1 MPDRL
6 NAEEMARVLQS
17 AIQQGHITEED
28 SAVFFHDLDFLK
40 KRIAHIQKCFGAP
53 LFQTVAIKANPL
65 PRLMEFLLTCHVGA
79 EAATMS
85 EAYIAQKCGYPAG
98 HILFDSPAKTKQE
111 LQAALSAGMHIN
123 VDSFTEL
130 ERIAEMRKTIH
141 SSSRIGLRINP
152 QVGDGTIGITS
163 VSGIY
168 SKFAIPL
175 NEFYSKLKET
185 YHTYPWLNGIHVHVG
200 SQGCSLEQLVEGV
213 QQTVKFTESLQRPL
227 QWMDIGGGIPA
238 TYRSDRPSFGVQN
251 YARALK
257 KRCPQLFDGHLQI
270 YSEFGRYTHANAG
283 WLASRVEYVKRQS
296 GKTTI
301 MTHVGADLLMRR
313 CYLPDQWHHDF
324 SVCDANGNLK
334 EAPPAEKV
342 TIAGPL
348 CFGGDILARDIEL
361 PVMEEGD
368 YLLIHDAGAYTMSMA
383 SRHTSRQIPAAL
395 GYMGTPLTFQLLK
408 KRESLED
415 VFRFWE

>member
-1 MPDRL
+1 
-6 NAEEMARVLQS
+6 MAPALKA
-17 AIQQGHITEED
+17 AIQQGLVSEED
-28 SAVFFHDLDFLK
+28 TAVFFHDLDFLK
-40 KRIAHIQKCFGAP
+40 ERIAFIQKCFGSS

-65 PRLMEFLLTCHVGA
+65 PRLMEFLLTCNVGA

-85 EAYIAQKCGYPAG
+85 EAYIAQKCGYPAA
-98 HILFDSPAKTKQE
+98 HILFDSPAKTKRE

-130 ERIAEMRKTIH
+130 ERIASLRKTIQ
-141 SSSRIGLRINP
+141 SPSKIGLRINP

-163 VSGIY
+163 VSGVY

-175 NEFYSKLKET
+175 NEFESELRT
-185 YHTYPWLNGIHVHVG
+185 AYHTYPWLDGIHVHVG
-200 SQGCSLEQLVEGV
+200 SQGCSLEQLVTGV
-213 QQTVKFTESLQRPL
+213 QRTVEFTETLHRSLR
-227 QWMDIGGGIPA
+227 WIDIGGGIPV
-238 TYRSDRPSFGVQN
+238 TYRADQPSFGVEN
-251 YARALK
+251 YSRALK
-257 KRCPQLFDGHLQI
+257 NHCPQLFDGHLQV

-283 WLASRVEYVKRQS
+283 WAASRVEYVKRQS
-296 GKTTI
+296 GRTTI

-324 SVCDANGNLK
+324 SVCDATGNLK
-334 EAPPAEKV
+334 NPKPVEKV

-361 PVMEEGD
+361 PLMEEGD
-368 YLLIHDAGAYTMSMA
+368 YLLIHDTGAYTMSMA

-395 GYMGTPLTFQLLK
+395 GYMGTPLSFRLLK
-408 KRESLED
+408 KRESLDD
-415 VFRFWE
+415 VFHFWE